1 MTELTL
7 LGLRVVSEV
16 AAHGSF
22 TAAADALGYTQSAVS
37 RQVAAMEQASGS
49 PLFERLARGVRPTD
63 AGLVLLRHAGP
74 VLERVDAAML
84 ELGGLRD
91 RLEGRLALG
100 AFPSALGALVPRA
113 LARLRRRYPAIV
125 VTLREGTTPAQLRRL
140 RAGRLELAV
149 IALDTEAS
157 TEAGTEAGA
166 GVPLDDLRTEI
177 LLEGRLL
184 VAVPSTHHLAQ
195 RGTVDVTELADG
207 PWIVGDSGGWDS
219 GGGDPLLGSWPG
231 TAAAPRIAHSVRD
244 WPARLGLVAAGLGL
258 AVVPSIAA
266 STVPAGVRL
275 VAVDD
280 PRPVRRSVAAVT
292 RPDRSPATA
301 ALIQALRQEAA
312 LIAEATERS
321 ISS

>member
-1 MTELTL
+1 MADLTL
-7 LGLRVVSEV
+7 LGMRVVSEV

-37 RQVAAMEQASGS
+37 RQVAAMEQAAGS
-49 PLFERLARGVRPTD
+49 PLFERLARGVRPTN

-74 VLERVDAAML
+74 VLERVDAASL

-125 VTLREGTTPAQLRRL
+125 VILREGTTPAQLRRL

-149 IALDTEAS
+149 IALDTEA
-157 TEAGTEAGA
+157 GTEARIA
-166 GVPLDDLRTEI
+166 LDDLRTDI

-195 RGTVDVTELADG
+195 RGTIDVTELEDG

-219 GGGDPLLGSWPG
+219 GGWDSGGGDPLLGS
-231 TAAAPRIAHSVRD
+231 
-244 WPARLGLVAAGLGL
+244 
-258 AVVPSIAA
+258 
-266 STVPAGVRL
+266 
-275 VAVDD
+275 
-280 PRPVRRSVAAVT
+280 
-292 RPDRSPATA
+292 
-301 ALIQALRQEAA
+301 
-312 LIAEATERS
+312 
-321 ISS
+321 

>member
-1 MTELTL
+1 
-7 LGLRVVSEV
+7 
-16 AAHGSF
+16 
-22 TAAADALGYTQSAVS
+22 VS
-37 RQVAAMEQASGS
+37 RQVAAMEQAAGS
-49 PLFERLARGVRPTD
+49 PLFERLARGVRPTH

-113 LARLRRRYPAIV
+113 LARLRRRYPGIV

-149 IALDTEAS
+149 IALDTEAG
-157 TEAGTEAGA
+157 TDAGTGA
-166 GVPLDDLRTEI
+166 GVPLDDLRTDI

-184 VAVPSTHHLAQ
+184 VAVPATHHLAQ
-195 RGTVDVTELADG
+195 RGTVDVTELEDG
-207 PWIVGDSGGWDS
+207 PWIVGDS

-275 VAVDD
+275 VAVAD

-321 ISS
+321 VSS

>member
-1 MTELTL
+1 MSELTL

-37 RQVAAMEQASGS
+37 RQVAAMEQAAGS

-74 VLERVDAAML
+74 VLERVDAAAL

-125 VTLREGTTPAQLRRL
+125 VILREGTTPAQLRRL

-149 IALDTEAS
+149 IALDTEA
-157 TEAGTEAGA
+157 GTEARIA
-166 GVPLDDLRTEI
+166 LDDLQTDI

-195 RGTVDVTELADG
+195 RGTVDVTELEDG

-231 TAAAPRIAHSVRD
+231 SAAAPRIAHSVRD

-321 ISS
+321 VSS